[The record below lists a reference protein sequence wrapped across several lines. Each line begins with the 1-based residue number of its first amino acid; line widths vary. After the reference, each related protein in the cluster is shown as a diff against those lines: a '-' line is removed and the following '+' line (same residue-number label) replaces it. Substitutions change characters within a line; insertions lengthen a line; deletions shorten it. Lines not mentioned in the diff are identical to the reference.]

1 MEDGIERMMT
11 SELYN
16 IHFLNENENKKK
28 FVKELTSVKELKEP
42 ISITKIENKVNLK
55 YVKESSSTNPQLQ
68 V

>member
-55 YVKESSSTNPQLQ
+55 DVKESSSTNPQLQ

>member
-16 IHFLNENENKKK
+16 IHFLNENKYKNEKIKKNI
-28 FVKELTSVKELKEP
+28 VKELTVKELTVKQP
-42 ISITKIENKVNLK
+42 ISITN
-55 YVKESSSTNPQLQ
+55 VKESISTNPQSQ